1 MQSKPHTQK
10 RDNRSCTLVASVQWL
25 NCKQNYFQKPKAR
38 SRLYVLSPRRPESRE
53 QDSGL
58 ADNITARVLR
68 VLQTTRSVI
77 ALCLQTAHQNSRV
90 SIALPALGTGNLRVP
105 ADTACWLMYDE
116 LDKFSQNNAATTLKD
131 VRFVVYDKD
140 PQSCAVRVEYTHES
154 YLVWGNWHLRMFY
167 SASNLFLHS
176 SYYKTGI

>member
-1 MQSKPHTQK
+1 
-10 RDNRSCTLVASVQWL
+10 
-25 NCKQNYFQKPKAR
+25 
-38 SRLYVLSPRRPESRE
+38 
-53 QDSGL
+53 
-58 ADNITARVLR
+58 
-68 VLQTTRSVI
+68 
-77 ALCLQTAHQNSRV
+77 
-90 SIALPALGTGNLRVP
+90 
-105 ADTACWLMYDE
+105 MYDE